1 MITWRKAI
9 NADMNDI
16 FSMGYDEWGDGN
28 SLEEHIEKCL
38 HSKKYEKGQWYV
50 LEDTK
55 GERIV
60 SSLIAYDLHSK
71 GDPAVKGLGTIATA
85 PHARKKGYG
94 SRLIKETMNG
104 LKQEG
109 CHHFFLFSDIDVRF
123 YKRLG
128 FVELPEKYQR
138 YNDTVCM
145 LYRGNDELHLEHF
158 TVPNYF

>member
-1 MITWRKAI
+1 MITWRKATI
-9 NADMNDI
+9 ADMNDV

-28 SLEEHIEKCL
+28 TLENHIEKCYQ
-38 HSKKYEKGQWYV
+38 SKKYEKGQWYV
-50 LEDTK
+50 LEDTND
-55 GERIV
+55 ETVV

-71 GDPAVKGLGTIATA
+71 GEPVVKGLGTIATA

-94 SRLIKETMNG
+94 SRLIKETIEG
-104 LKQEG
+104 LKHEG
-109 CHHFFLFSDIDVRF
+109 CQYFFLFSDIDVAF

-145 LYRGNDELHLEHF
+145 IYQGNDEFDLEAF
-158 TVPNYF
+158 VMPKYF